1 MIKPTS
7 RSLLEGIGMGQFNAT
22 QVIPYLMI
30 APATTDPKAP
40 QIVLLVRHI
49 QKALYDLGANY
60 VPDSGRL
67 DAPTA
72 RALLEV
78 TGPNWERMSWAES
91 VQAIVNAKSAHRRLS
106 AMPTEG
112 AISTGRPLAVGGP
125 LDFLPDVPGGLLT
138 YAVAGFF
145 IYRHFAKRAR

>member
-7 RSLLEGIGMGQFNAT
+7 RSLLEAIGVGQFNAT
-22 QVIPYLMI
+22 QIIPYMMI

-40 QIVLLVRHI
+40 QIVLLVRAI
-49 QKALYDLGANY
+49 QKAIYALGANY

-78 TGPNWERMSWAES
+78 TGPNWERMAWADN
-91 VQAIVNAKSAHRRLS
+91 VQAIVDAKKANRRLS
-106 AMPTEG
+106 SMTDG
-112 AISTGRPLAVGGP
+112 AAPGRPVAVGGP
-125 LDFLPDVPGGLLT
+125 LDFLPDVPGGLFT
-138 YAVAGFF
+138 YAIAGFF
-145 IYRHFAKRAR
+145 IYRHLAKRAR

>member
-1 MIKPTS
+1 MINPTS
-7 RSLLEGIGMGQFNAT
+7 RALLEGIGMGQFNAT

-40 QIVLLVRHI
+40 QIILLVRHI
-49 QKALYDLGANY
+49 QKALYALGANY

-67 DAPTA
+67 DGPTA

-78 TGPNWERMSWAES
+78 TGPNWERATWAES
-91 VQAIVNAKSAHRRLS
+91 VQAIVNAQRAGRRLS
-106 AMPTEG
+106 AMPSEG